1 MIGGFFG
8 ALLPTTTATNP
19 ALQRGDINTRNPTI
33 AGGNTSTGTTR
44 QNLMM
49 DDLMYGN
56 NARGLNNSQ
65 TGFFND
71 LQQFQQLNPHGDFG
85 ENTQNNNS
93 NSHTA
98 SPVIPS
104 VPPSEENIAALMV
117 CTSSYLNP
125 TLLWVLLFLCYLSF
139 NTHA

>member
-8 ALLPTTTATNP
+8 ALFPITTATNP
-19 ALQRGDINTRNPTI
+19 ALQRGGINTPNPTV
-33 AGGNTSTGTTR
+33 AGGNTNTGTTR

-56 NARGLNNSQ
+56 NARGLNNPQ

-85 ENTQNNNS
+85 ENNQNNNS
-93 NSHTA
+93 YSHTA

-104 VPPSEENIAALMV
+104 VPPSEENIATLMV
-117 CTSSYLNP
+117 RTSSYLNP
-125 TLLWVLLFLCYLSF
+125 TLLWVLLFLCY
-139 NTHA
+139 